1 MNTMN
6 INSRGLVKPLRE
18 SAQVPLT
25 SSGGENSVGER
36 MEGALFNPS
45 THKTIRILSV

>member
-6 INSRGLVKPLRE
+6 INSRGVVKPLRE

-36 MEGALFNPS
+36 MEGALCNPS
-45 THKTIRILSV
+45 THQKIQILSV